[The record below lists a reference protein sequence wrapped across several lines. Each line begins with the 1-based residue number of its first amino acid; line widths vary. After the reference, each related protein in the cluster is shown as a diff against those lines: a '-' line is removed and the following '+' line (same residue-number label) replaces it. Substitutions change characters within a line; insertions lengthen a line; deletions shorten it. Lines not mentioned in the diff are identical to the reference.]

1 MNRQI
6 VIGKEGTQPFAI
18 HDPKVS
24 RRHATLYIDETTQ
37 VMTLVDN
44 GSTNGT
50 YVYNGTSFVRLC
62 ANQPYTVTSDSMI
75 QLGPDTRFHVRRLL
89 ASSSPAQV
97 KTPPKPQKPKRVD
110 IKPLRR
116 ISERYNNEKM
126 ELESKTATINGLRSC
141 TIIVSMAVGV
151 VPQLMTSKFDF
162 GENGAFWVA
171 IISIGLGVILLVGL
185 LILINRF
192 NKKLISRRNKN
203 EHDYAV
209 KYCCPECGVSF
220 RGKIYE
226 NILSERKCPKCK
238 TEYYES

>member
-1 MNRQI
+1 
-6 VIGKEGTQPFAI
+6 
-18 HDPKVS
+18 
-24 RRHATLYIDETTQ
+24 
-37 VMTLVDN
+37 
-44 GSTNGT
+44 
-50 YVYNGTSFVRLC
+50 
-62 ANQPYTVTSDSMI
+62 
-75 QLGPDTRFHVRRLL
+75 LL
-89 ASSSPAQV
+89 ASSTPA
-97 KTPPKPQKPKRVD
+97 KPHPKPQQPKRVD

-126 ELESKTATINGLRSC
+126 ELESKTATVNGLRSC